1 MVGVVITTKR
11 ARFGGSLIT
20 RSSEG
25 SDTFI
30 DEPLRSDIQ
39 GLRKARVPQEM
50 LPVVVKKLRECG
62 YARFRVVVG
71 YKMYDRFSSIHTD
84 RECRAG
90 TTGLIVSVS

>member
-1 MVGVVITTKR
+1 
-11 ARFGGSLIT
+11 
-20 RSSEG
+20 
-25 SDTFI
+25 
-30 DEPLRSDIQ
+30 
-39 GLRKARVPQEM
+39 M